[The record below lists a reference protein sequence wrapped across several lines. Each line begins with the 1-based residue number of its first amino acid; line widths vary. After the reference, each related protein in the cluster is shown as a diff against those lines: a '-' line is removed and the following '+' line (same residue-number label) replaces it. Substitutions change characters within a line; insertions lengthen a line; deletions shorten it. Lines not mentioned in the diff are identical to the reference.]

1 MSPDDP
7 PAGRWRHMKER
18 DLALVGA
25 VAARVHPA
33 YPEDAAVFAERLSLY
48 PDGCRVFER
57 ESHIAAYVVSHPW
70 RYREPPSLNMLLGA
84 LPPKPSTFYI
94 HDLALAPDVRGT
106 GAGADLVASL
116 ATCARAAGLP
126 TMSLIAVNGSIGFW
140 QRQGFS
146 PIAEPSLTEK
156 LRSYSDDAQFMV
168 RDL

>member
-1 MSPDDP
+1 
-7 PAGRWRHMKER
+7 
-18 DLALVGA
+18 
-25 VAARVHPA
+25 
-33 YPEDAAVFAERLSLY
+33 
-48 PDGCRVFER
+48 
-57 ESHIAAYVVSHPW
+57 
-70 RYREPPSLNMLLGA
+70 MLLGA
-84 LPPKPSTFYI
+84 LPPKPWSFYI